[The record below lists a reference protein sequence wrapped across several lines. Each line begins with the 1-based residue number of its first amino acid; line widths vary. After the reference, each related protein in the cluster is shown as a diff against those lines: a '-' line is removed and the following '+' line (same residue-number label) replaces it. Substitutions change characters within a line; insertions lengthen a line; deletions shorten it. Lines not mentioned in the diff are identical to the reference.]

1 MKCKIIQ
8 TGVIAAA
15 LLMAPLA
22 AQAAD
27 LRSPAYKAPAYS
39 APGFSWSGFYVGLNG
54 GYGWGDASF
63 SDPVIADFN
72 TRATGWLAGGTL
84 GYNLQTGSW
93 VWGVE
98 GDFDIST
105 VKGTN
110 TTICGGSGCEFS
122 NSWLATARGRIGYA
136 GWSNWLPYFTG
147 GAAYG
152 DFKFTTPGGAS
163 ETTSKLG
170 WTLGAGVEYA
180 FMGSWSVKAEYL
192 YVDLGSFT
200 CSPTTCGPDTQITMP
215 LNIARIGV
223 NYRF

>member
-63 SDPVIADFN
+63 SDPVIGNFT
-72 TRATGWLAGGTL
+72 TRATGGLGGGTL

-98 GDFDIST
+98 GDFDMST
-105 VKGTN
+105 VKGTD
-110 TTICGGSGCEFS
+110 TINCGGSGCEVS

-152 DFKFTTPGGAS
+152 DLKFTTPGGAS
-163 ETTSKLG
+163 EATSKLG
-170 WTLGAGVEYA
+170 WTLGVGVEYA
-180 FMGSWSVKAEYL
+180 FMGAWSVKAEYL
-192 YVDLGSFT
+192 YVDLGTFT

-215 LNIARIGV
+215 LNIARLGV